1 MKMKVS
7 VIILNWNGVE
17 HGFLRRY
24 LPSVVRHSV
33 LEGTEVVVADNG
45 STDSSL
51 DVIREEFPSVRVIA
65 LDQNYGFAE
74 GYNRAI
80 AQTESQYVVLLN
92 DDVEV
97 TPGWLEPLIAHME
110 SHPKTAALQPKILAD
125 ADHTRFE
132 YAGAAGGYLDRH
144 GYPYC
149 RGRIFDTV
157 EADHGQYD
165 TACPVMWASGA
176 CLFVRRDLYLL
187 AGGLDARFFAHMEEI
202 DLCWRLRRMGME
214 LYCIPTSVVY
224 HLGGGSLPQG
234 NPKKT
239 RLNFRNSLLMLYKNL
254 PPRHRCR
261 MLFVRRCLDA
271 VAALNYIAHGQLD
284 QARAIRDAHHEASQ
298 MIRDFYRPEEQKQ
311 AAGIQGIADGMQPL
325 SAEAQGETASETQS
339 KTANVQPLFGEA
351 KPCAEERHN
360 ILVAY
365 YLRGKKKYSDLK

>member
-1 MKMKVS
+1 MKVS

-24 LPSVVRHSV
+24 LPSVVKHST

-45 STDSSL
+45 STDQSL
-51 DVIREEFPSVRVIA
+51 DVLREEFPSVRVIA

-80 AQTESQYVVLLN
+80 ARTESQYVVLLN

-97 TPGWLEPLIAHME
+97 TPGWLEPLVAHME
-110 SHPKTAALQPKILAD
+110 SHPLTAALQPKILAD
-125 ADHTRFE
+125 ADRTRFE

-157 EADHGQYD
+157 EADQGQYD
-165 TACPVMWASGA
+165 TATTVMWASGA
-176 CLFVRRDLYLL
+176 CLFVRRDLYLQ

-214 LYCIPTSVVY
+214 LYCIPASTVY

-254 PPRHRCR
+254 PPRRRSR
-261 MLFVRRCLDA
+261 MLFVRRLLDL
-271 VAALNYIAHGQLD
+271 VAALNYVAHGQLD
-284 QARAIRDAHHEASQ
+284 QARAIRDAHREASQ
-298 MIRDFYRPEEQKQ
+298 MIRDFYRPEELKL
-311 AAGIQGIADGMQPL
+311 AEEAKKL
-325 SAEAQGETASETQS
+325 SAEAQGKAASDSQGQAASDTLKQ
-339 KTANVQPLFGEA
+339 AVLGEA
-351 KPCAEERHN
+351 KPCPEERHN

-365 YLRGKKKYSDLK
+365 YLLGKKKYSQLK